1 MGAIVAG
8 LLVAVFSAGGDGG
21 RKAPEHPE
29 PAFAD
34 TRPKKLSALALDRLD
49 VVHPARP
56 GTRRV
61 EEIRHQS
68 VLSSGG
74 PSTPAVDTP
83 HRFSAMKQPDSE
95 RFRANPRTCGR
106 FQGILS
112 LR

>member
-49 VVHPARP
+49 VVHPAP
-56 GTRRV
+56 IPIGGEPAATRRGEMV
-61 EEIRHQS
+61 EQVGHRVVS
-68 VLSSGG
+68 TMSGDQVV
-74 PSTPAVDTP
+74 A
-83 HRFSAMKQPDSE
+83 
-95 RFRANPRTCGR
+95 
-106 FQGILS
+106 
-112 LR
+112 